1 MRTLK
6 DKKISEI
13 DDKIIMTEPTLLF
26 PDYMS
31 ISQVFDVDSYYAG
44 RIDLISLSV
53 YNSAD
58 YVDQLLKFNG
68 ISNPFS
74 IAEGDVLY
82 IPPIDVLRKT
92 WKKPGIGTSESNVVR
107 DRFVE
112 TKRLPIKDQ
121 NRLDYLKRKAALKP
135 NGAKEIL
142 PPNVLASDEKNV
154 IIENGTLTVGAAL
167 PSSADRTTALSSS
180 ADRTT
185 ALLTSNKAFP
195 GEIQKINTIN
205 TNNTNNN
212 A

>member
-1 MRTLK
+1 MKTLK
-6 DKKISEI
+6 NKKISEI

-26 PDYMS
+26 PDYIQ
-31 ISQVFDVDSYYAG
+31 ISRVFNVEEYYAG
-44 RIDLISLSV
+44 RIDLISLNV

-74 IAEGDVLY
+74 IAEGDILY
-82 IPPIDVLRKT
+82 IPPMDVLQKT
-92 WKKPGIGTSESNVVR
+92 FKKPGIGMSESNVVR

-112 TKRLPIKDQ
+112 TKRLPIQDQ

-142 PPNVLASDEKNV
+142 PPNVLQTDQKNV
-154 IIENGTLTVGAAL
+154 IIENGKLIVGAAL
-167 PSSADRTTALSSS
+167 PSS

-205 TNNTNNN
+205 NTNKD

>member
-1 MRTLK
+1 MKTLK
-6 DKKISEI
+6 NKKISEI

-31 ISQVFDVDSYYAG
+31 ISQVFPVDAYYAG

-74 IAEGDVLY
+74 VAEGDILY
-82 IPPIDVLRKT
+82 IPPMDVLQKT
-92 WKKPGIGTSESNVVR
+92 WKKPGVGVTDSNVVR
-107 DRFVE
+107 DRFIE

-121 NRLDYLKRKAALKP
+121 NRLEYLKRKAALKP

-142 PPNVLASDEKNV
+142 PPNVLPSDKQNV
-154 IIENGTLTVGAAL
+154 IIENGQLTVGAAL
-167 PSSADRTTALSSS
+167 PSSGNGLPSS
-180 ADRTT
+180 ANRTT

-195 GEIQKINTIN
+195 GEIQKIQKI
-205 TNNTNNN
+205 NNN
-212 A
+212 DNTGA

>member
-1 MRTLK
+1 MKTLK
-6 DKKISEI
+6 NKKISEI

-31 ISQVFDVDSYYAG
+31 ISQVFPVDAYYAG

-74 IAEGDVLY
+74 VAEGDILY
-82 IPPIDVLRKT
+82 IPPMDVLQKT
-92 WKKPGIGTSESNVVR
+92 WKKPGVGVTDSNVVR
-107 DRFVE
+107 DRFIE

-121 NRLDYLKRKAALKP
+121 NRLEYLKRKAALKP

-142 PPNVLASDEKNV
+142 PPNVLPSDKQNV
-154 IIENGTLTVGAAL
+154 IIENGQLIVGGVLPSSGNGL
-167 PSSADRTTALSSS
+167 PSSAN
-180 ADRTT
+180 RTT

-195 GEIQKINTIN
+195 GEIEKIQKIN
-205 TNNTNNN
+205 NNDNKG

>member
-1 MRTLK
+1 MKTLK
-6 DKKISEI
+6 NKKISET

-26 PDYMS
+26 PDYIEVS
-31 ISQVFDVDSYYAG
+31 RVFNVEEYYAG
-44 RIDLISLSV
+44 RIDLISLNV

-74 IAEGDVLY
+74 IAEGDILY
-82 IPPIDVLRKT
+82 IPPMDVLNKT
-92 WKKPGIGTSESNVVR
+92 FKKPGIGMSETNVVR
-107 DRFVE
+107 DRFIE

-142 PPNVLASDEKNV
+142 PPNVLQSDQKNV
-154 IIENGTLTVGAAL
+154 IIENGKLIVGAAL
-167 PSSADRTTALSSS
+167 PSSADRTS
-180 ADRTT
+180 
-185 ALLTSNKAFP
+185 ALLTSNTAFP

-205 TNNTNNN
+205 NTNNMDKGV
-212 A
+212 

>member
-1 MRTLK
+1 MKTLK
-6 DKKISEI
+6 NKKISEI

-31 ISQVFDVDSYYAG
+31 ISQVFPVDAYYAG

-74 IAEGDVLY
+74 VAEGDILY
-82 IPPIDVLRKT
+82 IPPMDVLQKT
-92 WKKPGIGTSESNVVR
+92 WKKPGVGVTDSNVVR
-107 DRFVE
+107 DRFIE

-121 NRLDYLKRKAALKP
+121 NRLEYLKRKAALKP

-142 PPNVLASDEKNV
+142 PPNVLPSDKQNV
-154 IIENGTLTVGAAL
+154 IIENGQLIVGGVLPSSGNGL
-167 PSSADRTTALSSS
+167 PSSAN
-180 ADRTT
+180 RTT

-195 GEIQKINTIN
+195 GEIEKIQKINNNDN
-205 TNNTNNN
+205 TG

>member
-1 MRTLK
+1 MKTLK
-6 DKKISEI
+6 NKKISEI

-31 ISQVFDVDSYYAG
+31 ISQVFPVDAYYAG

-74 IAEGDVLY
+74 VAEGDILY
-82 IPPIDVLRKT
+82 IPPMDVLQKT
-92 WKKPGIGTSESNVVR
+92 WKKPGVGVTDSNVVR
-107 DRFVE
+107 DRFIE

-121 NRLDYLKRKAALKP
+121 NRLEYLKRKAALKP

-142 PPNVLASDEKNV
+142 PPNVLPSDKQNV
-154 IIENGTLTVGAAL
+154 ILENGQLTVGAVLPSSGNGL
-167 PSSADRTTALSSS
+167 PSSAN
-180 ADRTT
+180 RTT

-195 GEIQKINTIN
+195 GEIQKIQKI
-205 TNNTNNN
+205 NNN
-212 A
+212 DNTGA

>member
-1 MRTLK
+1 MKTLK
-6 DKKISEI
+6 NKKISEI

-26 PDYMS
+26 PDYIQ
-31 ISQVFDVDSYYAG
+31 ISRVFNVEEYYAG
-44 RIDLISLSV
+44 RIDLISLNV

-74 IAEGDVLY
+74 IAEGDILY
-82 IPPIDVLRKT
+82 IPPMDVLNKT
-92 WKKPGIGTSESNVVR
+92 FKKPGIGMSESNVVR

-142 PPNVLASDEKNV
+142 PPNVLQSDQKNV
-154 IIENGTLTVGAAL
+154 IIENGKLIVGAAL
-167 PSSADRTTALSSS
+167 PSSADRTS
-180 ADRTT
+180 

-205 TNNTNNN
+205 NTNKD

>member
-1 MRTLK
+1 MKTLK
-6 DKKISEI
+6 NKKISEI

-26 PDYMS
+26 PDYIQ
-31 ISQVFDVDSYYAG
+31 ISRVFNVEEYYAG
-44 RIDLISLSV
+44 RIDLISLNV

-74 IAEGDVLY
+74 IAEGDILY
-82 IPPIDVLRKT
+82 IPPMDVLQKT
-92 WKKPGIGTSESNVVR
+92 FKKPGIGMSESNVVR

-112 TKRLPIKDQ
+112 TKRLPIQDQ

-142 PPNVLASDEKNV
+142 PPNVLQTDQKNV
-154 IIENGTLTVGAAL
+154 IIENGKLIVDAAL
-167 PSSADRTTALSSS
+167 PSS

-205 TNNTNNN
+205 NTNKD

>member
-1 MRTLK
+1 MKTLK
-6 DKKISEI
+6 NKKISEI
-13 DDKIIMTEPTLLF
+13 DDKVIMTEPTLLF

-31 ISQVFDVDSYYAG
+31 ISQVFEVDSYYAG

-74 IAEGDVLY
+74 VAEGDILY
-82 IPPIDVLRKT
+82 IPPVDVLQKT
-92 WKKPGIGTSESNVVR
+92 WKKPGVGTADAHVVR
-107 DRFVE
+107 DRFIE

-121 NRLDYLKRKAALKP
+121 KRLEYLKRQAAKKP

-142 PPNVLASDEKNV
+142 PPNVLSSDEKNV
-154 IIENGTLTVGAAL
+154 IIENGILTVGAAL
-167 PSSADRTTALSSS
+167 PSSAN
-180 ADRTT
+180 RTT
-185 ALLTSNKAFP
+185 ALLTSSNKAFP

-205 TNNTNNN
+205 NTNKDS
-212 A
+212 

>member
-1 MRTLK
+1 MKTLQN
-6 DKKISEI
+6 KKISEI

-26 PDYMS
+26 PDYIA
-31 ISQVFDVDSYYAG
+31 ISQVFNVDSYYAG

-58 YVDQLLKFNG
+58 QVDQLLKFNG
-68 ISNPFS
+68 ISNPFT
-74 IAEGDVLY
+74 IAEGDILY
-82 IPPIDVLRKT
+82 IPPIDVLTKT
-92 WKKPGIGTSESNVVR
+92 WKKPGIGIAESNLVR

-121 NRLDYLKRKAALKP
+121 KRLEYLKRKASLKP

-142 PPNVLASDEKNV
+142 PPNVLPSDKQNV
-154 IIENGTLTVGAAL
+154 IIENGQLIVGGAL
-167 PSSADRTTALSSS
+167 PSSGTGLPSS
-180 ADRTT
+180 ANRTT

-195 GEIQKINTIN
+195 GELQKISTI
-205 TNNTNNN
+205 NNTNKD

>member
-1 MRTLK
+1 MKTLK
-6 DKKISEI
+6 NKKISEI

-31 ISQVFDVDSYYAG
+31 ISQVFPVDAYYAG

-74 IAEGDVLY
+74 VAEGDILY
-82 IPPIDVLRKT
+82 IPPMDVLQKT
-92 WKKPGIGTSESNVVR
+92 WKKPGVGVTDSNVVR
-107 DRFVE
+107 DRFIE

-121 NRLDYLKRKAALKP
+121 NRLEYLKRKAALKP

-142 PPNVLASDEKNV
+142 PPNVLPSDKQNV
-154 IIENGTLTVGAAL
+154 IIENGQLIVGGVLPSSGNGL
-167 PSSADRTTALSSS
+167 PSSAN
-180 ADRTT
+180 RTT

-195 GEIQKINTIN
+195 GEIEKIQKIN
-205 TNNTNNN
+205 NNDNQG

>member
-1 MRTLK
+1 MKTLQK
-6 DKKISEI
+6 KKISEI

-26 PDYMS
+26 PDYTTVT
-31 ISQVFDVDSYYAG
+31 QVFDVDSYYAG
-44 RIDLISLSV
+44 RIDLISLKV

-58 YVDQLLKFNG
+58 YVDQLLKFNS

-82 IPPIDVLRKT
+82 IPPMDVLNKT
-92 WKKPGIGTSESNVVR
+92 WKKPGIGTTDSNVVR
-107 DRFVE
+107 DRFIE

-121 NRLDYLKRKAALKP
+121 KRLEYLKRKAAQKP

-142 PPNVLASDEKNV
+142 PPNVLPSDKEN
-154 IIENGTLTVGAAL
+154 IILENGQLTVGAAL
-167 PSSADRTTALSSS
+167 PSSANRTS
-180 ADRTT
+180 

-205 TNNTNNN
+205 NTNKD

>member
-1 MRTLK
+1 MKTLK
-6 DKKISEI
+6 NKKISEI

-26 PDYMS
+26 PDYIS
-31 ISQVFDVDSYYAG
+31 ISKVFPVDSYYAG
-44 RIDLISLSV
+44 RIDLISLNV

-74 IAEGDVLY
+74 VAEGDILY
-82 IPPIDVLRKT
+82 IPPMDVLNKT
-92 WKKPGIGTSESNVVR
+92 FKKPGIGTAESNVVR
-107 DRFVE
+107 DRFIE

-142 PPNVLASDEKNV
+142 PPNVLPSDKQNV
-154 IIENGTLTVGAAL
+154 IIENGQLTVGAAL
-167 PSSADRTTALSSS
+167 PSSADRTS
-180 ADRTT
+180 

-195 GEIQKINTIN
+195 DEIQKIETIN
-205 TNNTNNN
+205 NSNNMNKGV
-212 A
+212 

>member
-1 MRTLK
+1 MKTLK
-6 DKKISEI
+6 NKKISEI
-13 DDKIIMTEPTLLF
+13 DDKVIMTEPTLLF

-31 ISQVFDVDSYYAG
+31 ISQVFEVDSYYAG

-74 IAEGDVLY
+74 VAEGDILY
-82 IPPIDVLRKT
+82 IPPMDVLQKT
-92 WKKPGIGTSESNVVR
+92 WKKPGIGTAEESNVVR
-107 DRFVE
+107 DRFIE

-121 NRLDYLKRKAALKP
+121 KRLEYLKRQAAKKP

-167 PSSADRTTALSSS
+167 PSSAN
-180 ADRTT
+180 RTT
-185 ALLTSNKAFP
+185 ALLTSSNKAFP

-205 TNNTNNN
+205 NTNKD

>member
-1 MRTLK
+1 MKTLK
-6 DKKISEI
+6 NKKISEI

-31 ISQVFDVDSYYAG
+31 ISQVFPVDAYYAG

-74 IAEGDVLY
+74 VAEGDILY
-82 IPPIDVLRKT
+82 IPPMDVLQKT
-92 WKKPGIGTSESNVVR
+92 WKKPGVGLTDSNVVR
-107 DRFVE
+107 DRFIE

-121 NRLDYLKRKAALKP
+121 NRLEYLKRKAALKP

-142 PPNVLASDEKNV
+142 PPNVLPSDKQNV
-154 IIENGTLTVGAAL
+154 TIENGQLIVGGVLPSSGNGL
-167 PSSADRTTALSSS
+167 PSSAN
-180 ADRTT
+180 RTT

-195 GEIQKINTIN
+195 GEIQKIQKI
-205 TNNTNNN
+205 NNN
-212 A
+212 DNTGA

>member
-1 MRTLK
+1 MKTLQN
-6 DKKISEI
+6 KKISEI

-26 PDYMS
+26 PDYTA
-31 ISQVFDVDSYYAG
+31 ITQVFTVDSYYAG
-44 RIDLISLSV
+44 RIDLISLNV

-58 YVDQLLKFNG
+58 QVDQLLKFNG
-68 ISNPFS
+68 ISNPFT
-74 IAEGDVLY
+74 IAEGDILY
-82 IPPIDVLRKT
+82 IPPIDVLTKT
-92 WKKPGIGTSESNVVR
+92 FKKPGIGIAESNLVR
-107 DRFVE
+107 DRFIE

-121 NRLDYLKRKAALKP
+121 KRLEYLKRKAAQKP

-142 PPNVLASDEKNV
+142 PPNVLPSDKQNV
-154 IIENGTLTVGAAL
+154 IIENGQLTVGAAL
-167 PSSADRTTALSSS
+167 PSS

-205 TNNTNNN
+205 NTNKD

>member
-1 MRTLK
+1 MKTLK
-6 DKKISEI
+6 NKKISEI

-31 ISQVFDVDSYYAG
+31 ISRVFPVDAYYAG

-74 IAEGDVLY
+74 VAEGDILY
-82 IPPIDVLRKT
+82 IPPMDVLQKT
-92 WKKPGIGTSESNVVR
+92 WKKPGIGVTDSNVVR

-142 PPNVLASDEKNV
+142 PPNVLPSDKQNV
-154 IIENGTLTVGAAL
+154 ILENGTLTVGAAL
-167 PSSADRTTALSSS
+167 PSSAN
-180 ADRTT
+180 RTT

-195 GEIQKINTIN
+195 GEIEKIQKINNNDN
-205 TNNTNNN
+205 TG

>member
-1 MRTLK
+1 MKTLK
-6 DKKISEI
+6 NKKISEI

-26 PDYMS
+26 PDYIA
-31 ISQVFDVDSYYAG
+31 ISKVFAVDSYYAG

-74 IAEGDVLY
+74 VAEGDILY
-82 IPPIDVLRKT
+82 IPPMDVLNKT
-92 WKKPGIGTSESNVVR
+92 FKKPGIGISESNLVR

-142 PPNVLASDEKNV
+142 PPNVLPSDKQNV
-154 IIENGTLTVGAAL
+154 IIENGQLTVGAAL
-167 PSSADRTTALSSS
+167 PSSADRTS
-180 ADRTT
+180 

-205 TNNTNNN
+205 NTNNQ

>member
-26 PDYMS
+26 PDYMA
-31 ISQVFDVDSYYAG
+31 ISQVFPVDSYFAG

-74 IAEGDVLY
+74 VAEGDILY
-82 IPPIDVLRKT
+82 IPPMDVLQKT
-92 WKKPGIGTSESNVVR
+92 WKKPGIGTAEANVVR
-107 DRFVE
+107 DRFIE

-121 NRLDYLKRKAALKP
+121 KRLEYLKRKAAQKP

-142 PPNVLASDEKNV
+142 PPNVLPSDKEN
-154 IIENGTLTVGAAL
+154 IILENGQLTVGAAL
-167 PSSADRTTALSSS
+167 PSSANRTS
-180 ADRTT
+180 

-205 TNNTNNN
+205 NTNKD

>member
-1 MRTLK
+1 MKTLQ

-26 PDYMS
+26 PDYTKV
-31 ISQVFDVDSYYAG
+31 IQLFNVDSYYAG
-44 RIDLISLSV
+44 RIDLISLNV

-58 YVDQLLKFNG
+58 YADLILKFNG

-82 IPPIDVLRKT
+82 IPPMDVLNKT
-92 WKKPGIGTSESNVVR
+92 FKKPGIGTSESNVVR
-107 DRFVE
+107 DRFIE

-167 PSSADRTTALSSS
+167 PSSADRTTAL
-180 ADRTT
+180 
-185 ALLTSNKAFP
+185 LTSNKAFP

-205 TNNTNNN
+205 NTNNT

>member
-1 MRTLK
+1 MKTLK

-13 DDKIIMTEPTLLF
+13 DNKIIMTEPTLLF

-31 ISQVFDVDSYYAG
+31 ISQVFPVDSYYAG

-74 IAEGDVLY
+74 VAEGDILY
-82 IPPIDVLRKT
+82 IPPMDVLKKT
-92 WKKPGIGTSESNVVR
+92 FKKPGIDVKESNSVR

-121 NRLDYLKRKAALKP
+121 NRLEYLKRKAALKP

-142 PPNVLASDEKNV
+142 PPNVLPSDKQNV

-167 PSSADRTTALSSS
+167 PSSAN
-180 ADRTT
+180 RTT

-195 GEIQKINTIN
+195 GEIEKINIIN
-205 TNNTNNN
+205 RPGDINNTNIES
-212 A
+212 

>member
-1 MRTLK
+1 MKTLQN
-6 DKKISEI
+6 KKISEI

-26 PDYMS
+26 PDYIA
-31 ISQVFDVDSYYAG
+31 ISQVFNVDSYYAG

-58 YVDQLLKFNG
+58 QVDQLLKFNG
-68 ISNPFS
+68 ISNPFT
-74 IAEGDVLY
+74 IAEGDILY
-82 IPPIDVLRKT
+82 IPPIDVLTKT
-92 WKKPGIGTSESNVVR
+92 WKKPGIGIAESNLVR

-121 NRLDYLKRKAALKP
+121 KRLEYLKRKASLKP

-142 PPNVLASDEKNV
+142 PPNVLPSDKQNV
-154 IIENGTLTVGAAL
+154 IIENGQLIVGGAL
-167 PSSADRTTALSSS
+167 PSSGTVLPSS
-180 ADRTT
+180 ANRTT

-195 GEIQKINTIN
+195 GELQKISTI
-205 TNNTNNN
+205 NNTNKD

>member
-1 MRTLK
+1 MKTLK
-6 DKKISEI
+6 NKKISEI

-26 PDYMS
+26 PDYIQ
-31 ISQVFDVDSYYAG
+31 ISRVFNVEEYYAG
-44 RIDLISLSV
+44 RIDLISLNV

-74 IAEGDVLY
+74 IAEGDILY
-82 IPPIDVLRKT
+82 IPPMDVLQKT
-92 WKKPGIGTSESNVVR
+92 FKKPGIGMSESNVVR

-112 TKRLPIKDQ
+112 TKRLPIQDQ
-121 NRLDYLKRKAALKP
+121 NRLDYLKRKAAQKP

-142 PPNVLASDEKNV
+142 PPNVLQTDQKNV
-154 IIENGTLTVGAAL
+154 IIENGKLIVGAAL
-167 PSSADRTTALSSS
+167 PSS

-205 TNNTNNN
+205 NTNKD

>member
-1 MRTLK
+1 MKTLK

-13 DDKIIMTEPTLLF
+13 DNKIIMTEPTLLF
-26 PDYMS
+26 QDY
-31 ISQVFDVDSYYAG
+31 IQVSRDFIVDEYYAG

-58 YVDQLLKFNG
+58 YTDQLLKFNG

-74 IAEGDVLY
+74 IADGDILY
-82 IPPIDVLRKT
+82 IPPMDVLHKT
-92 WKKPGIGTSESNVVR
+92 FKKPGIEVIESNVVR

-121 NRLDYLKRKAALKP
+121 NRLEYLKRKAALKP

-142 PPNVLASDEKNV
+142 PPNVLPSDKQNV

-167 PSSADRTTALSSS
+167 PSSAN
-180 ADRTT
+180 RTT

-195 GEIQKINTIN
+195 GEIEKINMIN
-205 TNNTNNN
+205 KPKDIDNINRKL
-212 A
+212 

>member
-1 MRTLK
+1 MKTLK
-6 DKKISEI
+6 NKKISEI

-26 PDYMS
+26 PDYIQ
-31 ISQVFDVDSYYAG
+31 ISRVFNVEEYYAG
-44 RIDLISLSV
+44 RIDLISLNV

-74 IAEGDVLY
+74 IAEGDILY
-82 IPPIDVLRKT
+82 IPPMDVLNKT
-92 WKKPGIGTSESNVVR
+92 FKKPGIGMSESNVVR

-112 TKRLPIKDQ
+112 TKRLPIQDQ

-142 PPNVLASDEKNV
+142 PPNVLPSDKQNV
-154 IIENGTLTVGAAL
+154 IIENGQLTVGAAL
-167 PSSADRTTALSSS
+167 PSS

-205 TNNTNNN
+205 NTNKD

>member
-1 MRTLK
+1 MKTLK
-6 DKKISEI
+6 NKKISEI
-13 DDKIIMTEPTLLF
+13 DDKIIRTEPTLLF
-26 PDYMS
+26 PDYIQ
-31 ISQVFDVDSYYAG
+31 ISRVFNVEEYYAG
-44 RIDLISLSV
+44 RIDLISLNV

-74 IAEGDVLY
+74 IAEGDILY
-82 IPPIDVLRKT
+82 IPPMDVLQKT
-92 WKKPGIGTSESNVVR
+92 FKKPGIGMSESNVVR

-112 TKRLPIKDQ
+112 TKRLPIQDQ

-142 PPNVLASDEKNV
+142 PPNVLQTDQKNV
-154 IIENGTLTVGAAL
+154 IIENGKLIVGAAL
-167 PSSADRTTALSSS
+167 PSS

-205 TNNTNNN
+205 NTNKD